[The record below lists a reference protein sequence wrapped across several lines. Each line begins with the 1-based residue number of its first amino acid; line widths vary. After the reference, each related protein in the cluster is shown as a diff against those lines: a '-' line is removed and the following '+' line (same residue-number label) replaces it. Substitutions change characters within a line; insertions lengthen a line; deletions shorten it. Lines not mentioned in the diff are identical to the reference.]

1 MSRIATLS
9 LIGSLI
15 CFAAYFGNVALGA
28 ARQPV
33 ILGDIGEM
41 LLLLLSAIL
50 FVIGTLAR
58 EAIDR
63 ERNAETP

>member
-1 MSRIATLS
+1 MSKIAIVS
-9 LIGSLI
+9 LICSLV

-63 ERNAETP
+63 ERQTKEH